1 VCEQLTRLGIG
12 QLTVIDDGL
21 FEASNVNRVYGSSVF
36 DEGNPKVNIAARQAA
51 SIGLGTIVHRV
62 RGHLSFASV
71 VRELVDVDVVFG
83 CTDDQWGRSIL
94 NRLALWYHLPV
105 IDMGVRIDATD
116 GKVRSIHGRV
126 TTLVAGA
133 ACLLCRGRI
142 SSDGIRD
149 EALAATNPDEA
160 TRLRKEGY
168 LGELEEPAPAVV
180 TFTTIVAGTAVA
192 ELLNRITGFRGDDYR
207 STEVILLLD
216 QNRVRTNSTAPRH
229 DCLCSLTTNWG
240 RGDSSRLLDL
250 NWREEREG

>member
-1 VCEQLTRLGIG
+1 
-12 QLTVIDDGL
+12 
-21 FEASNVNRVYGSSVF
+21 
-36 DEGNPKVNIAARQAA
+36 
-51 SIGLGTIVHRV
+51 VHRV

-192 ELLNRITGFRGDDYR
+192 ELLNRITGFRGEDYR

-216 QNRVRTNSTAPRH
+216 QNRVRTNSTPPRQ
-229 DCLCSLTTNWG
+229 DCLCSLTCNWG
-240 RGDSSRLLDL
+240 RGDSRRLLDL